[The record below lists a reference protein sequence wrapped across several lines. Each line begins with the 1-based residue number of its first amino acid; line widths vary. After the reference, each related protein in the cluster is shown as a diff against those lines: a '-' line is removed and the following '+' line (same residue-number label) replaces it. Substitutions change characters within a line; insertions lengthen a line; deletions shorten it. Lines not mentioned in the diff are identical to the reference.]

1 MFGGESGGGGF
12 PSPGGGGGF
21 GSPGNAAKT
30 KQRVQNLV
38 PCTIG
43 QIRTATKEDDQFY
56 IGTMPLGQV
65 EVFGMITDVSE
76 NSTAVTYMLNDLT
89 GEDMQVKHWLEEA
102 DDEAEARASQ
112 ILKRGQYVRVCGN
125 VRDLAGTRG
134 LIGFRIFP
142 INDMNEFSCH
152 ALEVIHSQML
162 HKYMKSGAGGSIAAN
177 GAMDTSVNGAG
188 PSNGPSHD
196 AGYSP
201 DFSPAPVP
209 GLQTLQHRVLQAIQ
223 MDRTESG
230 PHVKQVMRSIG
241 STDEQAVRNA
251 IDFLSNEGHIY
262 STTDDDHHKAT
273 DSAE

>member
-1 MFGGESGGGGF
+1 MG
-12 PSPGGGGGF
+12 
-21 GSPGNAAKT
+21 
-30 KQRVQNLV
+30 
-38 PCTIG
+38 
-43 QIRTATKEDDQFY
+43 DDQFY

-102 DDEAEARASQ
+102 DDEAESRASQ

-188 PSNGPSHD
+188 PSNGP
-196 AGYSP
+196 
-201 DFSPAPVP
+201 APVP